1 MRDAG
6 ICGNRT
12 PRQNSK
18 CLIFKTFLILQY
30 YAKGGNA
37 MQNEKLKK
45 MSLNLCASK
54 HDYMKSFRKNVD
66 MYISEKDITLRE
78 VAEIADM
85 PFDTLKNFL
94 YKDSADCKLSTAVK
108 LARAFNVSI
117 DELIGAETI
126 NEVSRESIAICRN
139 LPDNALYL
147 IRWYIRY
154 IDGLNKKNEPHRRY
168 VSVMEL
174 ECNHNGNLKITTNY
188 RHIDITDIGEEYRS
202 KVFFGIT
209 MPCDHYMPT
218 YSPYDILLIAND
230 REAKTN
236 ENVLIRTDG
245 NLFLA
250 KRKIENGIAKYYS
263 IRDGKFRLD
272 EDNVDEV
279 IGYIAHVLTLQRC

>member
-1 MRDAG
+1 M
-6 ICGNRT
+6 I
-12 PRQNSK
+12 K
-18 CLIFKTFLILQY
+18 K
-30 YAKGGNA
+30 
-37 MQNEKLKK
+37 EKLNELSK
-45 MSLNLCASK
+45 NLSANRDNFISA
-54 HDYMKSFRKNVD
+54 FRHNLF
-66 MYISEKDITLRE
+66 MYIDEKDITIKDISE
-78 VAEIADM
+78 ESDV
-85 PFDTLKNFL
+85 PFSTLNTFL
-94 YKDSADCKLSTAVK
+94 YGNSKDIKLSTAVK
-108 LARAFNVSI
+108 LAKALNVSI

-147 IRWYIRY
+147 VRWYIRY
-154 IDGLNKKNEPHRRY
+154 IDSLNRKNEPHRRY

-209 MPCDHYMPT
+209 MPCDHYMPI

-230 REAKTN
+230 RNAKTN

-250 KRKIENGIAKYYS
+250 KRKVENGIVKYYS
-263 IRDGKFRLD
+263 IRDGKFRLN
-272 EDNVDEV
+272 ENEADEV
-279 IGYIAHVLTLQRC
+279 IGYIATKIIA

>member
-1 MRDAG
+1 ME
-6 ICGNRT
+6 
-12 PRQNSK
+12 K
-18 CLIFKTFLILQY
+18 
-30 YAKGGNA
+30 
-37 MQNEKLKK
+37 EKLKEL
-45 MSLNLCASK
+45 SLKLSSDSN
-54 HDYMKSFRKNVD
+54 DYMSAFRKNLFMYVD
-66 MYISEKDITLRE
+66 EKDITIK
-78 VAEIADM
+78 EISETADI
-85 PFDTLKNFL
+85 PFSTLNSFL
-94 YKDSADCKLSTAVK
+94 YGKTNDVKLSTAVK
-108 LARAFNVSI
+108 LAKALKISI
-117 DELIGAETI
+117 DELVGAETI
-126 NEVSRESIAICRN
+126 SDVSRESIAICRN

-154 IDGLNKKNEPHRRY
+154 IDSLNKKNEPNKRY
-168 VSVMEL
+168 VSIMEL

-188 RHIDITDIGEEYRS
+188 RHIDITEIGEEYRS

-209 MPCDHYMPT
+209 IPCDHYMPT

-230 REAKTN
+230 RDAKEN

-279 IGYIAHVLTLQRC
+279 IGYIAHVIN

>member
-1 MRDAG
+1 MM
-6 ICGNRT
+6 N
-12 PRQNSK
+12 K
-18 CLIFKTFLILQY
+18 
-30 YAKGGNA
+30 
-37 MQNEKLKK
+37 EKLNKISK
-45 MSLNLCASK
+45 NLSANSDDFMSA
-54 HDYMKSFRKNVD
+54 FRKNMF
-66 MYISEKDITLRE
+66 MYLEEKDITIK
-78 VAEIADM
+78 EISEEADV
-85 PFDTLKNFL
+85 PFSTLNTFL
-94 YKDSADCKLSTAVK
+94 YGDSKDIKLSTAVK
-108 LARAFNVSI
+108 LAKALYVSI

-126 NEVSRESIAICRN
+126 NEVSRESISICCN
-139 LPDNALYL
+139 LPDNAVYL

-154 IDGLNKKNEPHRRY
+154 IDSLNKKNEPNRRY

-188 RHIDITDIGEEYRS
+188 RHIDITEIGEEYRS

-209 MPCDHYMPT
+209 MPCEHYMPT

-230 REAKTN
+230 RDAKTN

-250 KRKIENGIAKYYS
+250 KRKAENGNAKYYS

-279 IGYIAHVLTLQRC
+279 IGYIAYIIN

>member
-1 MRDAG
+1 
-6 ICGNRT
+6 
-12 PRQNSK
+12 
-18 CLIFKTFLILQY
+18 
-30 YAKGGNA
+30 

-45 MSLNLCASK
+45 ISLNLCADK

-139 LPDNALYL
+139 LPDNVLYL

-154 IDGLNKKNEPHRRY
+154 IDSLNKKNEPNKRY
-168 VSVMEL
+168 VSIMEL

-188 RHIDITDIGEEYRS
+188 RHIDITEIGEEYRS

-209 MPCDHYMPT
+209 MPCEHYMPT

-230 REAKTN
+230 RNAQGK
-236 ENVLIRTDG
+236 ENSLLRIDK
-245 NLFLA
+245 NLYIA
-250 KRKIENGIAKYYS
+250 RRNVENGVAKYYS
-263 IRDGKFRLD
+263 IRDGKFRINESD
-272 EDNVDEV
+272 VDEV
-279 IGYIAHVLTLQRC
+279 IGYIAHVIN